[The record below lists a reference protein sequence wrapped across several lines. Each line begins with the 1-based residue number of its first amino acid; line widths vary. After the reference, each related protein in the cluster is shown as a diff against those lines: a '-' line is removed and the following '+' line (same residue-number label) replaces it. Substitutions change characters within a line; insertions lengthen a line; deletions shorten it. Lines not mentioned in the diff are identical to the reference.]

1 VWADYFGRLT
11 LASVR
16 SIGRTFTIV
25 FSAGGPVLAGLAY
38 DLRDSYDSAFLVFIV
53 AYVVATVMVLMTP
66 MPRHPDEARP
76 REAGEVEGR
85 LRSQEARV

>member
-1 VWADYFGRLT
+1 
-11 LASVR
+11 
-16 SIGRTFTIV
+16 
-25 FSAGGPVLAGLAY
+25 
-38 DLRDSYDSAFLVFIV
+38 VFIV

-76 REAGEVEGR
+76 REEGEAEGR